1 MQIRTRG
8 IHAFV
13 VTFAAAVACTTSTR
27 VELPKDA
34 GKDGATRA
42 FSDAGHDAGVRD
54 AGELAASNDAAP
66 DASALAPEGMISPVP
81 PRVSEELTQRM
92 HHLVDAISND
102 NVDLARDAFYPRAA
116 FLKEREAKDPAKLWD
131 QNVLTG
137 FKKNVHK
144 LNKKLNGQ
152 AHVKFQSFDLGQV
165 SEHVPPHSREWL
177 IPTHQAHHARL
188 IVMLDGK
195 PVTIPVTELVAH
207 RGYWYVTK
215 L

>member
-1 MQIRTRG
+1 MQLRMRG
-8 IHAFV
+8 IQAFV
-13 VTFAAAVACTTSTR
+13 VTFAAAAACTPSAK
-27 VELPKDA
+27 VEGAKDA
-34 GKDGATRA
+34 GKDSATRLVPD
-42 FSDAGHDAGVRD
+42 DAGARD
-54 AGELAASNDAAP
+54 AGERDAGESSMQ
-66 DASALAPEGMISPVP
+66 DAGALAPEGMISPVP
-81 PRVSEELTQRM
+81 PRQSEELTQRM

-102 NVDLARDAFYPRAA
+102 NADLGRDAFYPRAA
-116 FLKEREAKDPAKLWD
+116 FLKEHEAKDPAKLWD
-131 QNVLTG
+131 QKILPA

-144 LNKKLNGQ
+144 LSKKLNGQ

-165 SEHVPPHSREWL
+165 SEHVAPHAHEWL
-177 IPTHQAHHARL
+177 IPTHQAHHAKL

>member
-13 VTFAAAVACTTSTR
+13 VTFAAAVACTPSAK

-34 GKDGATRA
+34 GKDGAARLLP
-42 FSDAGHDAGVRD
+42 DAGHDAGARA
-54 AGELAASNDAAP
+54 AGELDAGKDGAL
-66 DASALAPEGMISPVP
+66 DAGGLAPEGMITPVP
-81 PRVSEELTQRM
+81 ARVSEELTQRM

-102 NVDLARDAFYPRAA
+102 NADLARDAFYPRAA
-116 FLKEREAKDPAKLWD
+116 FLKEHEAKDPAKLWD
-131 QNVLTG
+131 QKVLTG

-152 AHVKFQSFDLGQV
+152 AHVKFQSFDVGQV

-177 IPTHQAHHARL
+177 IPTHQAHHAKL